1 MSYSL
6 LGAHSRAARTQ
17 GKVREAKHAGVV
29 RSHSKLRPLGVHRY
43 VTHWRGIIR
52 AACAAAASF
61 CSFTFRYLS
70 YFFLCFCPFRW
81 SKNCPLLF

>member
-70 YFFLCFCPFRW
+70 YFFLCFCPFR
-81 SKNCPLLF
+81 